1 MLKYNLYKYI
11 GAIILLL
18 TYTGCKLPVLTS
30 KTANPSV
37 PASYVNSTDTVNVA
51 NLKWKAY
58 FTDPDLIR
66 LIDTALK
73 NNQELNITLQEIE
86 IARNEVRARKGEYLP
101 FVGLRGGAAT
111 EKVGRYTSQ
120 GAGDASTEMEPGR
133 KIPDPLPDFLVGA
146 YATWEV
152 DIWKKLR
159 NAKKAAVARYLST
172 VEGKNF
178 VITGLVAEVANSYYE
193 LLALD
198 NQLDIVKK
206 NIDIQNSALEI
217 VRLQKLSAK
226 VTELAVR
233 KFEAEVLKT
242 TSLQYEILQ
251 QITETENRINFLLGR
266 LPQPIQRNG
275 KDFEALPPKIVQA
288 GIPAQLLENRPDV
301 KEAELQLTASKLDV
315 KVAKAQ
321 FYPSL
326 GLSASVGLNAFD
338 PSFLIKAPE
347 SLLYSIAGDLM
358 APLIN
363 RNAIKATYYS
373 ANAKQIQAIYNYER
387 TVLNAYREVSN
398 QLAKIDNLGKS
409 FDLKSKQVEAL
420 TQSID
425 VSTDLFKASH
435 ADYMEVLLT
444 QRDALESKFELIET
458 KKQQMQT
465 VVNIYQALGG
475 GWK

>member
-1 MLKYNLYKYI
+1 M
-11 GAIILLL
+11 
-18 TYTGCKLPVLTS
+18 
-30 KTANPSV
+30 
-37 PASYVNSTDTVNVA
+37 
-51 NLKWKAY
+51 
-58 FTDPDLIR
+58 
-66 LIDTALK
+66 
-73 NNQELNITLQEIE
+73 
-86 IARNEVRARKGEYLP
+86 
-101 FVGLRGGAAT
+101 
-111 EKVGRYTSQ
+111 
-120 GAGDASTEMEPGR
+120 
-133 KIPDPLPDFLVGA
+133 
-146 YATWEV
+146 
-152 DIWKKLR
+152 
-159 NAKKAAVARYLST
+159 
-172 VEGKNF
+172 
-178 VITGLVAEVANSYYE
+178 
-193 LLALD
+193 
-198 NQLDIVKK
+198 
-206 NIDIQNSALEI
+206 
-217 VRLQKLSAK
+217 
-226 VTELAVR
+226 
-233 KFEAEVLKT
+233 KT

-435 ADYMEVLLT
+435 ADYMEVL
-444 QRDALESKFELIET
+444 
-458 KKQQMQT
+458 
-465 VVNIYQALGG
+465 
-475 GWK
+475 

>member
-1 MLKYNLYKYI
+1 M
-11 GAIILLL
+11 
-18 TYTGCKLPVLTS
+18 
-30 KTANPSV
+30 
-37 PASYVNSTDTVNVA
+37 
-51 NLKWKAY
+51 
-58 FTDPDLIR
+58 
-66 LIDTALK
+66 
-73 NNQELNITLQEIE
+73 
-86 IARNEVRARKGEYLP
+86 
-101 FVGLRGGAAT
+101 
-111 EKVGRYTSQ
+111 
-120 GAGDASTEMEPGR
+120 
-133 KIPDPLPDFLVGA
+133 
-146 YATWEV
+146 
-152 DIWKKLR
+152 
-159 NAKKAAVARYLST
+159 
-172 VEGKNF
+172 
-178 VITGLVAEVANSYYE
+178 
-193 LLALD
+193 
-198 NQLDIVKK
+198 
-206 NIDIQNSALEI
+206 
-217 VRLQKLSAK
+217 
-226 VTELAVR
+226 
-233 KFEAEVLKT
+233 KT

-275 KDFEALPPKIVQA
+275 KDFETLPPKIVQA

-435 ADYMEVLLT
+435 ADYMEVL
-444 QRDALESKFELIET
+444 
-458 KKQQMQT
+458 
-465 VVNIYQALGG
+465 
-475 GWK
+475 